1 MKSIEK
7 CYYCITDT
15 AKLFI
20 KEFLLPD
27 SGPLHLHHDCPVIGL
42 LGSREMIRL
51 ADQREIFMADSKIP
65 PLRIDD
71 VEARIPII
79 QGGMSVGISLGGL
92 ATAVA
97 NAGGI
102 GVIGAAGLGAA
113 EPDININYDKANRRA
128 LQREIRMARRL
139 TRGLIGINIMM
150 ALSDYDTII
159 KTSFEE
165 GLDIVFIGSGL
176 LLRLPETLDMDEL
189 KEQKTKIIPVVSSA
203 KGARIMFTYWA
214 KNYDHVPDGVV
225 LEGPLAGGHLGFSKE
240 MIEDPQYALE
250 NLLSQTIEAIEPFRE
265 KFDKDI
271 PVIPAGGIYTG
282 ADIYKYINMGA
293 GGVQMATRFVATHE
307 CDASYAF
314 KEMYINAKEED
325 VTIIQ
330 SPVGMPGRA
339 INNSFLE
346 AVARGQKIPFQCG
359 WKCLRTCN
367 YKEAPYCI
375 ALALNYAKWGKLDHG
390 FAFAG
395 ANVHRVDRLMKV
407 QELIDELMEGYEEAA
422 QKDQTK

>member
-1 MKSIEK
+1 MMKEK
-7 CYYCITDT
+7 
-15 AKLFI
+15 
-20 KEFLLPD
+20 
-27 SGPLHLHHDCPVIGL
+27 
-42 LGSREMIRL
+42 
-51 ADQREIFMADSKIP
+51 KIP

-71 VEARIPII
+71 IQAPVPIV

-92 ATAVA
+92 ASAVA

-102 GVIGAAGLGAA
+102 GVIGAAGLGAS
-113 EPDININYDKANRRA
+113 EPDISVNWDMANKRA
-128 LQREIRMARRL
+128 LKREIRMARRISD
-139 TRGLIGINIMM
+139 GLIGINIMM

-176 LLRLPETLDMDEL
+176 LLRLPDTLDMDEL
-189 KEQKTKIIPVVSSA
+189 KEQKTKIIPIVSSA

-225 LEGPLAGGHLGFSKE
+225 LEGPLAGGHLGFTKE
-240 MIEDPQYALE
+240 MIDDPQFELE
-250 NLLSQTIEAIEPFRE
+250 NLLPQTLEVIEPFRE

-282 ADIYKYINMGA
+282 EDIYRFMKMGA
-293 GGVQMATRFVATHE
+293 SGVQMATRFVATHE

-314 KEMYINAKEED
+314 KEMYINAKKD
-325 VTIIQ
+325 DLTIIQ

-339 INNSFLE
+339 INSDFLRS
-346 AVARGQKIPFQCG
+346 VARGEKIPFNCG

-375 ALALNYAKWGKLDHG
+375 ALALNYAKWGKMDEG

-395 ANVHRVDRLMKV
+395 ENVYRVERLMKV
-407 QELIDELMEGYEEAA
+407 QELIDELVEGYEKAAEA
-422 QKDQTK
+422 DQEE